1 MGNRAAL
8 ALSASLIA
16 LSTGVAAA
24 QEYYIGLALEIGD
37 TEMTDAIP
45 MSYPG
50 DLTMGSVLA
59 GVRVPTTNGFFFGAE
74 AETSLFTNYDTATFI
89 GDEVDRITRLRA
101 LAGYDFETFSLFA
114 AAGGA
119 WLHGLPAGLG
129 LGDNASGTTLGLG
142 AEFPVGER
150 VDLRIE
156 AVSDRLDFQNGA
168 YDWDNT
174 ALRLG
179 AIIRF

>member
-8 ALSASLIA
+8 AFSASLIA
-16 LSTGVAAA
+16 LAAGSAAA
-24 QEYYIGLALEIGD
+24 QDFYLGLALEIGD

-45 MSYPG
+45 TSYPG

-59 GVRVPTTNGFFFGAE
+59 GVRFPTTNGFFFGAE

-119 WLHGLPAGLG
+119 WLHGLPAGPLLEDSANG
-129 LGDNASGTTLGLG
+129 ATFGLG
-142 AEFPVGER
+142 AEIPVGER

-156 AVSDRLDFQNGA
+156 AVSDRLDFENGA

-179 AIIRF
+179 AIIKF

>member
-1 MGNRAAL
+1 MGKRAAL
-8 ALSASLIA
+8 AISASLVA
-16 LSTGVAAA
+16 LTAGAAWA
-24 QEYYIGLALEIGD
+24 QEYYLGLALELGD
-37 TEMTDAIP
+37 TEMRDAVGG
-45 MSYPG
+45 SYPG

-59 GVRVPTTNGFFFGAE
+59 GVRFPTANGFFFGAE
-74 AETSLFTNYDTATFI
+74 AETSLFTNYDTASFL

-119 WLHGLPAGLG
+119 WLSGLPAGPG
-129 LGDNASGTTLGLG
+129 LDDSASGGSLGLG
-142 AEFPVGER
+142 AEIPVGER
-150 VDLRIE
+150 VDFRVE
-156 AVSDRLDFQNGA
+156 AISDRLDFENGA